1 MAAKA
6 AREKQK
12 QASRRMREARG
23 RSAETVA
30 VLWLR
35 LRGYRILE
43 RRLKTPLGE
52 IDIIAARR
60 DVLAIVEVKSR
71 VSRAAGLQ
79 ALTPR
84 QCRRIERA
92 ATWFLARG
100 PGAAVGRHIRFD
112 LIVVAPLRLPVHVAN
127 AWTPGE
133 AAF

>member
-1 MAAKA
+1 MAVKA
-6 AREKQK
+6 AREK

-30 VLWLR
+30 VLWLK
-35 LRGYRILE
+35 LWGYRILE

-52 IDIIAARR
+52 IDIVAARR
-60 DVLAIVEVKSR
+60 GVLAIVEVKSR
-71 VSRAAGLQ
+71 ASRDAGLQ

-92 ATWFLARG
+92 ATWFLARS

-112 LIVVAPLRLPVHVAN
+112 LIVVTPLRLPVHLAN
-127 AWTPGE
+127 AWTPD
-133 AAF
+133 AAPF